1 MRQASDH
8 TDLIF
13 KVDDRLAGRRRRRRR
28 RQRRRQRRSCIQL
41 HSCRKLY
48 ARRRRRSFNIDF
60 ESLCVEVA
68 SG

>member
-1 MRQASDH
+1 MRPASDH

-13 KVDDRLAGRRRRRRR
+13 KVDDRLAG
-28 RQRRRQRRSCIQL
+28 QRQRRSCIQL